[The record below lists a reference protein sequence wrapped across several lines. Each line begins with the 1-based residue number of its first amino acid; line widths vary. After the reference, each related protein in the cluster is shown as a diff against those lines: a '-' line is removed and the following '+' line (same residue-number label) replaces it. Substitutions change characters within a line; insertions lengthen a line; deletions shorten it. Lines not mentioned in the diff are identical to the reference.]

1 MAHTKSIYLEME
13 MYDQMRNLF
22 YLLKKNTAN
31 IVDQGGEK

>member
-1 MAHTKSIYLEME
+1 ME

-31 IVDQGGEK
+31 IVDQGGEKWIL